1 MDKIH
6 GINLIRDELRSSQ
19 SHRSIG
25 PWSATMDFAVG
36 QAMARAGQ
44 IFADA
49 WMVDSMGTFLGV
61 LLTVYLWYLLGP
73 SFAPCLFFR
82 TEFLHR
88 LLSLKLWVGG

>member
-6 GINLIRDELRSSQ
+6 GINLIRDEFRSSQ

-25 PWSATMDFAVG
+25 PWGATMDFAVG

-49 WMVDSMGTFLGV
+49 WMVESRGTFLGV
-61 LLTVYLWYLLGP
+61 LLTYVYPWYLWCP
-73 SFAPCLFFR
+73 SFAPCLFF
-82 TEFLHR
+82 
-88 LLSLKLWVGG
+88 VMNA